1 MKKVLF
7 DTDIGNDIDDSL
19 ALAYLLSQPDCELM
33 GVTTVSG
40 VGQLRAG
47 MVDAICRCA
56 GRADIP
62 IYPGI
67 EQPLLGVQRQP
78 YPRQAERLG
87 SWAHREE
94 FPTGKAIEFMR
105 RTIRENPGEISLLAV
120 GPMTNVA
127 LLFSI
132 DREIP
137 HLLKELVLMCGDVL
151 RSDIKAEWNALCDP
165 LAAAIVYGTEVP
177 VHRSVGLNVTE
188 QVTMD
193 KEEMEKHFHAPVLA
207 PVKDFASVWFEHR
220 KTMVYHDPLA
230 AMTLFDDRVCG
241 FKTGSAELVLLGQE
255 GAGKLLFREGE
266 GYISVAS
273 EVDAVYAVNHYLK
286 TVGSR
291 E

>member
-19 ALAYLLSQPDCELM
+19 ALAYLLSEPDCALM

-40 VGQLRAG
+40 AGQLRAG
-47 MVDAICRCA
+47 MVDAICRRA
-56 GRADIP
+56 GRTDIP
-62 IYPGI
+62 IYPGV
-67 EQPLLGVQRQP
+67 EQPLLGTQRQP

-87 SWAHREE
+87 RWAHRES
-94 FPTGKAIEFMR
+94 FPEGGAIEFMR

-120 GPMTNVA
+120 GPMTNIA

-151 RSDIKAEWNALCDP
+151 RDGVKAEWNAICDP

-193 KEEMEKHFHAPVLA
+193 KAEMEKHFTAPVLE
-207 PVKDFASVWFEHR
+207 PVRDFAGVWFEHR
-220 KTMVYHDPLA
+220 STMVYHDPLA
-230 AMTLFDDRVCG
+230 AMTLFDDRVCS
-241 FKTGSAELVLLGQE
+241 FKTGSAELVLPGSPD
-255 GAGKLLFREGE
+255 AGKLRFCEGE
-266 GYISVAS
+266 GYISVADS
-273 EVDAVYAVNHYLK
+273 VDAPYAINKYLK
-286 TVGSR
+286 TVNKGS
-291 E
+291 